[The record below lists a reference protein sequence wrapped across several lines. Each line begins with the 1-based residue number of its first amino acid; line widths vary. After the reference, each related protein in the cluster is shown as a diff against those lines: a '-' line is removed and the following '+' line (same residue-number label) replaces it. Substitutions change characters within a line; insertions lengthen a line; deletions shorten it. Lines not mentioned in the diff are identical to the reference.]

1 MFALLRRMET
11 WVHQHVFKVGWLVT
25 QNYQTTTI
33 LYYAFFLPGVLLH
46 ELTYWLAAG
55 AVNVRAERSIKWP
68 EKQEVGE
75 LKLNFIQISTRA
87 GIYRRAIIS
96 IMPLAVGILSIWWI
110 SANIYDLQAVVSVM
124 STGDLNDVA
133 EAIQLLLHAP
143 NFWLWA
149 YVIFTVGN
157 TMFPQIPRDL
167 RGWRTLL
174 LIAGSIVVVLTII
187 GLGGE
192 IFQALNTPL
201 NSLFEVLESALVL
214 ILLTDFL
221 VVLILGTIEYAIER
235 YTGRSASFKAG
246 KMVTMTREQVLEETK
261 KQRERERR
269 RSERRKILPGES
281 VPKSVYAL
289 AFPLPGAPGIEQFT
303 SMGEPTSSTENLIAG
318 QIPAQ
323 ESSGTAPAPLPRI
336 GTGIS
341 AKPEPA
347 KINQPAPITAMDA
360 ADQSDPHHSEPDA
373 QAAPVELSAEPDQLS
388 ADPITSDDQDRKQA
402 DTAESLIDDDEDFD
416 DYESDEFD
424 EVDVDDVD
432 DDELPEL

>member
-46 ELTYWLAAG
+46 EVTYWLAAG

-75 LKLNFIQISTRA
+75 LKLNFVQISNRA
-87 GIYRRAIIS
+87 GMYRRAIIS
-96 IMPLAVGILSIWWI
+96 IMPLAVGILFIWWI
-110 SANIYDLQAVVSVM
+110 SANIYDLQTVVAVM
-124 STGDLNDVA
+124 STGDLTDVA
-133 EAIQLLLHAP
+133 TAIQLLLHAP

-174 LIAGSIVVVLTII
+174 LLAGAIAVVLTII

-192 IFQALNTPL
+192 LFQALDTPL
-201 NSLFEVLESALVL
+201 NSLFAVLESALIL

-235 YTGRSASFKAG
+235 YTGRSASFRAG
-246 KMVTMTREQVLEETK
+246 KMITMTREQALEETR

-269 RSERRKILPGES
+269 RSERRKVLASES
-281 VPKSVYAL
+281 VPKTVYAL

-303 SMGEPTSSTENLIAG
+303 SADSSTSSTQSLTGNLTTP
-318 QIPAQ
+318 QVPS
-323 ESSGTAPAPLPRI
+323 EVAPISIPRI
-336 GTGIS
+336 GAGTIEKTAPPIIS
-341 AKPEPA
+341 EPVSSEEADQDELIDPPIAELDPEPD
-347 KINQPAPITAMDA
+347 IIDTASPPELPVEDEFDEQ
-360 ADQSDPHHSEPDA
+360 DQEPD
-373 QAAPVELSAEPDQLS
+373 ELS
-388 ADPITSDDQDRKQA
+388 DD
-402 DTAESLIDDDEDFD
+402 EIPGDDDEEFD
-416 DYESDEFD
+416 DYESDSF
-424 EVDVDDVD
+424 
-432 DDELPEL
+432 DDEEEDLPEI